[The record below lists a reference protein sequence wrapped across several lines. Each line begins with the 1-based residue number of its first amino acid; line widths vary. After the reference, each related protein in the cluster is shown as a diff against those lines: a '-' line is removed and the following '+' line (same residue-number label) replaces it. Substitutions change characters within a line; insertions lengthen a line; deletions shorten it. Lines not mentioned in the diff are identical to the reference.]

1 MRRMKDKY
9 EQVIS
14 LVYDIT
20 KEHSEKEPID
30 GVGVFSILEDVLEYV
45 QDQVS
50 KSIYENYERNL
61 FKIKV

>member
-1 MRRMKDKY
+1 MKDKY

-50 KSIYENYERNL
+50 KNIYENYQRNL

>member
-1 MRRMKDKY
+1 MKDKY

>member
-1 MRRMKDKY
+1 MKDKY

-61 FKIKV
+61 FKIKI